1 MNEKIRWLRNKIK
14 SLELD
19 AMIVSNPINI
29 KYLTGIEAEGI
40 LILARK
46 ENFFIT
52 DGRYVEAVH
61 TLLTIEDEII
71 VEDIKDLSK
80 EDCENLFLFCENVG
94 FEENYVTYAKYK
106 EYMYKFKIHN
116 LVETEMLIEKQRAI
130 KDSEE
135 IKYIT
140 KACNITDDCFEYL
153 LNYIKIGMT
162 EKQIAGAIERFFR
175 INGADELAFDTI
187 VASGPNSSMPHAVP
201 TDRKIEYGDVIT
213 IDMGCKYNGYCSD
226 MTRTIFVGDIDEE
239 VKEIYNL
246 VLKNQKQ
253 TIGEMREGAVC
264 KNVVKM
270 VTNDFELN
278 GHTLIHGLGHSLG
291 LEVHEIPNLG
301 SKSEVLL
308 KPNMIITD
316 EPGIYIPGKFGVRI
330 EDTVI
335 IGKMA
340 GVPLTKSSKEII
352 IIEGK

>member
-14 SLELD
+14 SLNLD

-52 DGRYVEAVH
+52 DGRYIESVNS
-61 TLLTIEDEII
+61 LLTIEDEII
-71 VEDIKDLSK
+71 VEDVKDLSK
-80 EDCENLFLFCENVG
+80 EDGENLFLFCENVG
-94 FEENYVTYAKYK
+94 FEENHVTYAKYK
-106 EYMYKFKIHN
+106 EYMYKYKINN

-130 KDSEE
+130 KDNEE

-162 EKQIAGAIERFFR
+162 EKQIASAIERFFR

-187 VASGPNSSMPHAVP
+187 VASGPNSSMPHAAP
-201 TDRKIEYGDVIT
+201 TDRKIEFGDVIT

-226 MTRTIFVGDIDEE
+226 MTRTIFVGKIDEE
-239 VKEIYNL
+239 VKKVYNL
-246 VLKNQKQ
+246 VLKNLKQ
-253 TIGEMREGAVC
+253 TLSEMHEGAIC
-264 KNVVKM
+264 KNIAKM
-270 VTNDFELN
+270 VVNDFEIN
-278 GHTLIHGLGHSLG
+278 GYDLIHGLGHSLG
-291 LEVHEIPNLG
+291 LEIHEIPNLNT
-301 SKSEVLL
+301 KSEVIL

-316 EPGIYIPGKFGVRI
+316 EPGIYIAGNFGIRI

-335 IGKMA
+335 VGKST

-352 IIEGK
+352 VING

>member
-14 SLELD
+14 SIDLD
-19 AMIVSNPINI
+19 AMIVSNPISI

-46 ENFFIT
+46 ENFFLT
-52 DGRYVEAVH
+52 DGRYIEAVKS
-61 TLLTIEDEII
+61 LLTIEDEII
-71 VEDIKDLSK
+71 VEDIKDLS
-80 EDCENLFLFCENVG
+80 DQDLENLFLFCENVG

-106 EYMYKFKIHN
+106 EYMYKFKIHS
-116 LVETEMLIEKQRAI
+116 LVETELLIEKQRAI
-130 KDSEE
+130 KDQEE
-135 IKYIT
+135 IRNIT

-162 EKQIAGAIERFFR
+162 EKQIANAIERFFR
-175 INGADELAFDTI
+175 INGAEELAFDTI

-226 MTRTIFVGDIDEE
+226 KTRTIFVGEIDEDVE
-239 VKEIYNL
+239 KVYNL
-246 VLKNQKQ
+246 VLKNQIQ
-253 TIGEMREGAVC
+253 TIGEMKEGAIC
-264 KNVVKM
+264 KNVARM
-270 VTNDFELN
+270 VVNDFEIN
-278 GHTLIHGLGHSLG
+278 GYDLIHGLGHSLG

-301 SKSEVLL
+301 TKSEVIL

-316 EPGIYIPGKFGVRI
+316 EPGIYIPGRFGIRI

-335 IGKMA
+335 VGKST
-340 GVPLTKSSKEII
+340 GVALTKSNKEII
-352 IIEGK
+352 KI

>member
-14 SLELD
+14 SLNLD

-52 DGRYVEAVH
+52 DGRYVEAVNS
-61 TLLTIEDEII
+61 LLTIEDEII
-71 VEDIKDLSK
+71 VEDIRTLSQ
-80 EDCENLFLFCENVG
+80 EDGENIFIFCENVG
-94 FEENYVTYAKYK
+94 FEENHVTYAKYK
-106 EYMYKFKIHN
+106 EYMYKFKINN

-130 KDSEE
+130 KDNEE

-162 EKQIAGAIERFFR
+162 EKQIASAIERFFR

-187 VASGPNSSMPHAVP
+187 VASGANSSMPHAVP
-201 TDRKIEYGDVIT
+201 TDRKIEFGDVIT

-226 MTRTIFVGDIDEE
+226 MTRTIFVGKIDEE
-239 VKEIYNL
+239 VKKVYNL

-253 TIGEMREGAVC
+253 TISEMHEGTIC
-264 KNVVKM
+264 KNIAKM
-270 VTNDFELN
+270 VVNDFEIN
-278 GHTLIHGLGHSLG
+278 GYDLIHGLGHSLG
-291 LEVHEIPNLG
+291 LEIHEIPNLG
-301 SKSEVLL
+301 TKSEVIL

-316 EPGIYIPGKFGVRI
+316 EPGIYIAGQFGIRI

-335 IGKMA
+335 VGKST

-352 IIEGK
+352 VING

>member
-14 SLELD
+14 SLNLD

-52 DGRYVEAVH
+52 DGRYVEAVNS
-61 TLLTIEDEII
+61 LLTIEDEII
-71 VEDIKDLSK
+71 VEDTKDLSK
-80 EDCENLFLFCENVG
+80 EDGENLFLFCENVG

-106 EYMYKFKIHN
+106 EYMYKYKINN

-130 KDSEE
+130 KDNEE

-162 EKQIAGAIERFFR
+162 EKQIASAIERFFR

-201 TDRKIEYGDVIT
+201 TDRKIEFGDVIT

-226 MTRTIFVGDIDEE
+226 MTRTIFVGKIDEE
-239 VKEIYNL
+239 VKKVYNL

-253 TIGEMREGAVC
+253 TLSEMHEGAIC
-264 KNVVKM
+264 KNIAKM
-270 VTNDFELN
+270 VVNDFEIN
-278 GHTLIHGLGHSLG
+278 GYYLIHGLGHSLG
-291 LEVHEIPNLG
+291 LEIHEIPNLG
-301 SKSEVLL
+301 TKSEVIL

-316 EPGIYIPGKFGVRI
+316 EPGIYIAGNFGIRI

-335 IGKMA
+335 VGKST

-352 IIEGK
+352 VING

>member
-1 MNEKIRWLRNKIK
+1 MNEKIRWLRNKIR
-14 SLELD
+14 SLDLD

-29 KYLTGIEAEGI
+29 KYLTGIEAEGV

-46 ENFFIT
+46 ENFFLT
-52 DGRYVEAVH
+52 DGRYIEAANS
-61 TLLTIEDEII
+61 LLTIEDEII
-71 VEDIKDLSK
+71 VEDVKDLSK
-80 EDCENLFLFCENVG
+80 EDAENLFLFCENVG

-106 EYMYKFKIHN
+106 EYMYKFKIHS

-135 IKYIT
+135 IKNIT

-162 EKQIAGAIERFFR
+162 EKQIASAIERFFR

-201 TDRKIEYGDVIT
+201 TDRKIEFGDVIT
-213 IDMGCKYNGYCSD
+213 IDMGCKYKGYCSD
-226 MTRTIFVGDIDEE
+226 MTRTIFVGKVDKE
-239 VKEIYNL
+239 VEKVYNL

-253 TIGEMREGAVC
+253 TIGEMKEGAIC
-264 KNVVKM
+264 KNIAKM
-270 VTNDFELN
+270 VVNDFEIN
-278 GHTLIHGLGHSLG
+278 GYDLIHGLGHSVG
-291 LEVHEIPNLG
+291 LEIHEIPNLG
-301 SKSEVLL
+301 TKSEVIL

-316 EPGIYIPGKFGVRI
+316 EPGIYIAGNFGVRI

-335 IGKMA
+335 VGKST
-340 GVPLTKSSKEII
+340 GVALTKSSKEITI
-352 IIEGK
+352 ING

>member
-14 SLELD
+14 SLDLD

-29 KYLTGIEAEGI
+29 KYLTGIEAEGL

-52 DGRYVEAVH
+52 DGRYVEAVKS
-61 TLLTIEDEII
+61 LLTIEDEII
-71 VEDIKDLSK
+71 VEDMKDLAK
-80 EDCENLFLFCENVG
+80 EDYENLFLFCENVG

-106 EYMYKFKIHN
+106 EYIYKFKIHN
-116 LVETEMLIEKQRAI
+116 LSETEMLIEKQRAI
-130 KDSEE
+130 KDSDE
-135 IKYIT
+135 IKHIT

-175 INGADELAFDTI
+175 INGAEELAFDTI
-187 VASGPNSSMPHAVP
+187 VASGANSSMPHAVP
-201 TDRKIEYGDVIT
+201 TDKKIEYGDVIT

-226 MTRTIFVGDIDEE
+226 MTRTIFVGKIDEE
-239 VKEIYNL
+239 VEKIYNL

-253 TIGEMREGAVC
+253 TIGEMKEGAIC
-264 KNVVKM
+264 KNIAKM
-270 VTNDFELN
+270 VINDLN

-301 SKSEVLL
+301 SKSEVIL

-316 EPGIYIPGKFGVRI
+316 EPGIYIPGRFGIRI

-335 IGKMA
+335 VGKST
-340 GVPLTKSSKEII
+340 GVPLTKSNKEICI
-352 IIEGK
+352 IQG

>member
-14 SLELD
+14 SIDLD

-29 KYLTGIEAEGI
+29 KYLTGIDAEGI

-46 ENFFIT
+46 ENFFLT
-52 DGRYVEAVH
+52 DGRYIESVRSH
-61 TLLTIEDEII
+61 LTIEDEII
-71 VEDIKDLSK
+71 VEDIKDLS
-80 EDCENLFLFCENVG
+80 DQDLENLFLFCENVG

-106 EYMYKFKIHN
+106 EYMYKFKIHSF
-116 LVETEMLIEKQRAI
+116 LETEMLIEKQRAI
-130 KDSEE
+130 KDQEE

-162 EKQIAGAIERFFR
+162 EKQIANAIERFFR
-175 INGADELAFDTI
+175 INGAEELAFDTI

-226 MTRTIFVGDIDEE
+226 MTRTIFVGKIDEE
-239 VKEIYNL
+239 VEKVYNL
-246 VLKNQKQ
+246 VLKNQLQ
-253 TIGEMREGAVC
+253 TIGEMKEGAIC
-264 KNVVKM
+264 KNIAKM
-270 VTNDFELN
+270 VVNDFEIN
-278 GHTLIHGLGHSLG
+278 GYDLIHGLGHSLG

-301 SKSEVLL
+301 TKSEVIL

-316 EPGIYIPGKFGVRI
+316 EPGIYIPGRFGIRI

-335 IGKMA
+335 VGKST
-340 GVPLTKSSKEII
+340 GVALTKSNKEII
-352 IIEGK
+352 KI

>member
-14 SLELD
+14 SIDLD

-46 ENFFIT
+46 ENFFLT
-52 DGRYVEAVH
+52 DGRYIESVRS
-61 TLLTIEDEII
+61 LLTIEDEII
-71 VEDIKDLSK
+71 VEDIKDLS
-80 EDCENLFLFCENVG
+80 DQDQENLFLFCENVG

-106 EYMYKFKIHN
+106 EYMYKFKIHS
-116 LVETEMLIEKQRAI
+116 LVETELLIEKQRAI
-130 KDSEE
+130 KDQEE
-135 IKYIT
+135 IRNIT

-162 EKQIAGAIERFFR
+162 EKQIANAIERFFR
-175 INGADELAFDTI
+175 INGAEELAFDTI

-226 MTRTIFVGDIDEE
+226 MTRTIFVGEIDEE
-239 VKEIYNL
+239 VEKVYNL
-246 VLKNQKQ
+246 VLKNQIQ
-253 TIGEMREGAVC
+253 TIGEMKEGAIC
-264 KNVVKM
+264 KNVARM
-270 VTNDFELN
+270 VVNDFEIN
-278 GHTLIHGLGHSLG
+278 GYDLIHGLGHSLG
-291 LEVHEIPNLG
+291 LEIHEIPNLG
-301 SKSEVLL
+301 TKSEVIL

-316 EPGIYIPGKFGVRI
+316 EPGIYIPGRFGIRI

-335 IGKMA
+335 VGKST
-340 GVPLTKSSKEII
+340 GVALTKSNKEII
-352 IIEGK
+352 KI

>member
-1 MNEKIRWLRNKIK
+1 MNEKVRWLRNKIK
-14 SLELD
+14 SMNLD

-29 KYLTGIEAEGI
+29 KYLTGLEAEGT

-46 ENFFIT
+46 ENFFLT
-52 DGRYVEAVH
+52 DGRYIESVKS
-61 TLLTIEDEII
+61 LLTIEDEII
-71 VEDIKDLSK
+71 VEDVQHLS
-80 EDCENLFLFCENVG
+80 EQDAQNLFLFCENVG

-116 LVETEMLIEKQRAI
+116 LVETELLIEKQRAI
-130 KDSEE
+130 KDNEE

-175 INGADELAFDTI
+175 INGADGLAFDTI
-187 VASGPNSSMPHAVP
+187 VASGQNSSMPHAVP
-201 TDRKIEYGDVIT
+201 TDRKIEFGDVIT

-226 MTRTIFVGDIDEE
+226 MTRTIFVGKIDEE
-239 VKEIYNL
+239 VKTIYNL

-253 TIGEMREGAVC
+253 TIGEMKEGAIC
-264 KNVVKM
+264 KNIAKM
-270 VTNDFELN
+270 VVNDFEIN
-278 GHTLIHGLGHSLG
+278 GYDLIHGLGHSVG
-291 LEVHEIPNLG
+291 MEVHEIPNLG
-301 SKSEVLL
+301 TKSEVIL

-316 EPGIYIPGKFGVRI
+316 EPGIYIAGNFGIRI

-335 IGKMA
+335 VGKST
-340 GVPLTKSSKEII
+340 GVPLTKSNKEITI
-352 IIEGK
+352 ING

>member
-14 SLELD
+14 SLDLD

-52 DGRYVEAVH
+52 DGRYIEAVQS
-61 TLLTIEDEII
+61 LLTVEDEII
-71 VEDIKDLSK
+71 VENVKDLSSQD
-80 EDCENLFLFCENVG
+80 EENFFLFCENVG

-106 EYMYKFKIHN
+106 EYMYRYKIHN
-116 LVETEMLIEKQRAI
+116 LVETEKIVEKQRAI
-130 KDSEE
+130 KDNEE

-162 EKQIAGAIERFFR
+162 EKQIASAIERFFR
-175 INGADELAFDTI
+175 INGAEELAFDTI

-213 IDMGCKYNGYCSD
+213 IDMGCKYKGYCSD
-226 MTRTIFVGDIDEE
+226 MTRTIFVGKVDEN
-239 VKEIYNL
+239 VKKIYNL
-246 VLKNQKQ
+246 VLKNQEQ
-253 TIGEMREGAVC
+253 TIEEMKEGAIC
-264 KNVVKM
+264 KNIAKM
-270 VTNDFELN
+270 VINDFEIN
-278 GHTLIHGLGHSLG
+278 GYTLIHGLGHSLG
-291 LEVHEIPNLG
+291 LEIHEIPNLS
-301 SKSEVLL
+301 SKSEVVL
-308 KPNMIITD
+308 KNNMIITD
-316 EPGIYIPGKFGVRI
+316 EPGIYVPGKFGIRI

-335 IGKMA
+335 VGKST
-340 GVPLTKSSKEII
+340 GVALTKSNKEII
-352 IIEGK
+352 IIQGE

>member
-1 MNEKIRWLRNKIK
+1 MNEKVRWLRNKIK
-14 SLELD
+14 SIDLD

-46 ENFFIT
+46 ENFFLT
-52 DGRYVEAVH
+52 DGRYIESVRSH
-61 TLLTIEDEII
+61 LTIEDEVI
-71 VEDIKDLSK
+71 VEDIKDLS
-80 EDCENLFLFCENVG
+80 DQDQENLFLFCENVG

-106 EYMYKFKIHN
+106 EYMYKFKIHS
-116 LVETEMLIEKQRAI
+116 LVETELLIEKQRAI
-130 KDSEE
+130 KDQEE
-135 IKYIT
+135 IRYIT

-162 EKQIAGAIERFFR
+162 EKQIANAIERFFR
-175 INGADELAFDTI
+175 INGAEELAFDTI

-226 MTRTIFVGDIDEE
+226 MTRTIFVGKIDEE
-239 VKEIYNL
+239 VEKVYNL

-253 TIGEMREGAVC
+253 TIGEMKEGAIC
-264 KNVVKM
+264 KNVAKM
-270 VTNDFELN
+270 VVNDFEIN
-278 GHTLIHGLGHSLG
+278 GYDLIHGLGHSLG
-291 LEVHEIPNLG
+291 LEIHEIPNLG
-301 SKSEVLL
+301 TKSEVIL

-316 EPGIYIPGKFGVRI
+316 EPGIYIPGKFGIRI

-335 IGKMA
+335 VGKST
-340 GVPLTKSSKEII
+340 GVALTKSNKDII
-352 IIEGK
+352 KI

>member
-14 SLELD
+14 SIDLD
-19 AMIVSNPINI
+19 AMIVSNPISI

-46 ENFFIT
+46 ENFFLT
-52 DGRYVEAVH
+52 DGRYIEAVKS
-61 TLLTIEDEII
+61 LLTIEDEII
-71 VEDIKDLSK
+71 VEDIKDLS
-80 EDCENLFLFCENVG
+80 DQDLENLFLFCENVG

-106 EYMYKFKIHN
+106 EYMYKFKIHS
-116 LVETEMLIEKQRAI
+116 LVETELLIEKQRAI
-130 KDSEE
+130 KDQEE
-135 IKYIT
+135 IRNIT

-162 EKQIAGAIERFFR
+162 EKQIANAIERFFR
-175 INGADELAFDTI
+175 INGAEELAFDTI

-226 MTRTIFVGDIDEE
+226 MTRTIFVGEIDEE
-239 VKEIYNL
+239 VEKVYNL
-246 VLKNQKQ
+246 VLKNQIQ
-253 TIGEMREGAVC
+253 TIGEMKEGAIC
-264 KNVVKM
+264 KNVAKM
-270 VTNDFELN
+270 VVNDFEIN
-278 GHTLIHGLGHSLG
+278 GYDLIHGLGHSLG

-301 SKSEVLL
+301 TKSEVIL

-316 EPGIYIPGKFGVRI
+316 EPGIYIPGRFGIRI

-335 IGKMA
+335 VGKST
-340 GVPLTKSSKEII
+340 GVALTKSNKEII
-352 IIEGK
+352 KI

>member
-14 SLELD
+14 SLDLD

-52 DGRYVEAVH
+52 DGRYIEAVQS
-61 TLLTIEDEII
+61 LLTVEDEII
-71 VEDIKDLSK
+71 VENVKDLSSQD
-80 EDCENLFLFCENVG
+80 EENFFLFCENVG

-106 EYMYKFKIHN
+106 EYMYRYKIHN
-116 LVETEMLIEKQRAI
+116 LVETEKIVEKQRAI
-130 KDSEE
+130 KDNEE

-162 EKQIAGAIERFFR
+162 EKQIASAIERFFR
-175 INGADELAFDTI
+175 INGAEELAFDTI

-213 IDMGCKYNGYCSD
+213 IDMGCKYKGYCSD
-226 MTRTIFVGDIDEE
+226 MTRTIFVGKVDEN
-239 VKEIYNL
+239 VKKIYNL
-246 VLKNQKQ
+246 VLKNQEQ
-253 TIGEMREGAVC
+253 TIEEMKEGAIC
-264 KNVVKM
+264 KNIAKM
-270 VTNDFELN
+270 VINDFEIN
-278 GHTLIHGLGHSLG
+278 GYTLIHGLGHSLG
-291 LEVHEIPNLG
+291 LEIHEIPNLS
-301 SKSEVLL
+301 SKSEVVL
-308 KPNMIITD
+308 KNNMIITD
-316 EPGIYIPGKFGVRI
+316 EPGIYVPGKFGIRI

-335 IGKMA
+335 IGKST
-340 GVPLTKSSKEII
+340 GVSLTKSNKEIVI
-352 IIEGK
+352 IKG